1 MFKRKE
7 IERLNSRCIDLA
19 RQLKDAKLENNKL
32 KEVRV
37 LDIRNNKKLLE
48 QNNKKTQLIKNIDVI
63 VNSSK
68 CNNEKA
74 VFNKIKELISDYQS
88 EN

>member
-19 RQLKDAKLENNKL
+19 KQLKDIKLENNKL

-48 QNNKKTQLIKNIDVI
+48 QNNKKTQLIKKIDVI